1 MLRRLS
7 PIQTVLLGFLL
18 LSSLG
23 ALLLMTPLATRDG
36 DWQSFADALFMA
48 TSAVSTTGLGVVS
61 TSSYYSEVGQI
72 ILLILVQVGGLGY
85 MTLIAFIIYL
95 FGRNL
100 SMHGGA
106 LMQETIAAPSRGE
119 IKQFVKR
126 VILFTGVFEGVGA
139 AALTLFWLREY
150 SWETAVYYGL
160 FHSVSAFCTAGF
172 SLFDNGFVAYQDD
185 LAFNVII
192 NLISISGA
200 IGFFVL
206 GDAQVALRQM
216 WRRQAHR
223 LTVHS
228 RLALSVLALM
238 SGLATAVFLIVET
251 FPPNKAIDV
260 NLMTAS
266 FQTITAVSTTGFN
279 TVDISKLTDTSLL
292 VLAILMFVG
301 SPAGG
306 TGGGIKSTTFGVLI
320 LWLWAFL
327 RSQEDVNVFGRRL
340 PAQTLGQ
347 SVGIT
352 ITAALW
358 LFLATLILTWS
369 EQTDFL
375 SVLFEATSALGTV
388 GLSMGLTPHLS
399 LAGKLI
405 ITASMMVGRVGPL
418 AVAISLFG
426 SSQKIMYRYPTEEI
440 FVG

>member
-1 MLRRLS
+1 MAAR
-7 PIQTVLLGFLL
+7 I
-18 LSSLG
+18 
-23 ALLLMTPLATRDG
+23 
-36 DWQSFADALFMA
+36 FMRKRPF
-48 TSAVSTTGLGVVS
+48 TTA
-61 TSSYYSEVGQI
+61 Y
-72 ILLILVQVGGLGY
+72 
-85 MTLIAFIIYL
+85 F
-95 FGRNL
+95 
-100 SMHGGA
+100 
-106 LMQETIAAPSRGE
+106 
-119 IKQFVKR
+119 
-126 VILFTGVFEGVGA
+126 ILFLHFA
-139 AALTLFWLREY
+139 RQ
-150 SWETAVYYGL
+150 
-160 FHSVSAFCTAGF
+160 GF

-216 WRRQAHR
+216 WHRQAHR

-320 LWLWAFL
+320 LWLWAFYAARRMSMCL
-327 RSQEDVNVFGRRL
+327 VAACRPKLWGKAWALPSPPPCGSFRPRSSLPGANRL
-340 PAQTLGQ
+340 TFYQC
-347 SVGIT
+347 
-352 ITAALW
+352 
-358 LFLATLILTWS
+358 FLKR
-369 EQTDFL
+369 
-375 SVLFEATSALGTV
+375 
-388 GLSMGLTPHLS
+388 P
-399 LAGKLI
+399 
-405 ITASMMVGRVGPL
+405 PL
-418 AVAISLFG
+418 
-426 SSQKIMYRYPTEEI
+426 
-440 FVG
+440 